1 MDILDMLDRPDRRT
15 GASPGARKTTV
26 LSYLHVIQVE
36 WFITRRTQRGFIDT
50 KVGNESMLL

>member
-26 LSYLHVIQVE
+26 LSYLHVIRVE
-36 WFITRRTQRGFIDT
+36 WFITRRTHHGLTDT
-50 KVGNESMLL
+50 KFGSESAHL